1 MLFSFVA
8 KREAIKLPQYV
19 YNVLGKYIV
28 KTGMHGIHYFIPFK
42 EIHFKIFPL
51 RLLSVAYYPSLSEA
65 DVRRLIVITNIFPNV
80 WEVDLVIYTGVSLGR

>member
-1 MLFSFVA
+1 LSIIGGFFLLFSFVA

-42 EIHFKIFPL
+42 EIHFKDLSPEQ
-51 RLLSVAYYPSLSEA
+51 LSVAYYRSLPEVAREIST
-65 DVRRLIVITNIFPNV
+65 VITFYLPQR
-80 WEVDLVIYTGVSLGR
+80 LGDRS